1 MVLNYNVV
9 VINVEKLNNILKSLA
24 SKDRYTH
31 FIQESDLNIYY
42 ASDLIQAEIDEV
54 DAVINTWQDFTNT
67 DNLINYL
74 EKEVHPFTKYLM
86 YSFAAENI
94 NLGITQAGKTEY
106 VLGLFSKKYAVPSL
120 NLTLPVSLK
129 ECFDTG
135 SLYSAR
141 SVIQKI
147 RDNPLDYS
155 GLSPYVTDARL
166 LKMKNDI
173 ETFLG
178 IPLSS

>member
-1 MVLNYNVV
+1 MILTYNIV
-9 VINVEKLNNILKSLA
+9 VINVEKLNNILKTLA
-24 SKDRYTH
+24 SKDRYTY
-31 FIQESDLNIYY
+31 FIQESDLKIYY
-42 ASDLIQAEIDEV
+42 SNDLIQAEIDEV
-54 DAVINTWQDFTNT
+54 DAVINSWQEYTTYDQ
-67 DNLINYL
+67 LIIYL
-74 EKEVHPFTKYLM
+74 ETSVFPFIDKLM

-94 NLGITQAGKTEY
+94 SLGITQAGKTEY
-106 VLGLFSKKYAVPSL
+106 VLGLFSKKYTYPDA
-120 NLTLPVSLK
+120 NILTPISLK
-129 ECFDTG
+129 DCFDTG

-141 SVIQKI
+141 GIIQKI